1 MRRHVVWAAALWLAG
16 ALIAAAGATAAVNFL
31 GTGLFGA
38 SGRPMTQADVRQ
50 ELAQHASAAASGQ
63 PSPAPGA
70 SGHSRTPPG
79 PAPGSEKVIP
89 VTGGTV
95 FASCSSGLA
104 KLTLSLAQGY
114 QADGYQWGPA
124 RSAWVQLK
132 SGSTEQ
138 RVTVTCAGDHPRYV
152 VSAPDVRGGHD
163 GGGGGGGGG
172 GGHGGGSGGSGG
184 GGGGGSGGG
193 GSSGHDG

>member
-1 MRRHVVWAAALWLAG
+1 MRKHVAWAAALWLAG

-38 SGRPMTQADVRQ
+38 SGKPMTQAEVQQD
-50 ELAQHASAAASGQ
+50 LARPAPAAASGQ

-70 SGHSRTPPG
+70 SGPSRTQSA
-79 PAPGSEKVIP
+79 PAAGSVKVLA
-89 VTGGTV
+89 GGTM

-104 KLTLSLAQGY
+104 RLTWTLGQGY
-114 QADGYQWGPA
+114 EADGSQMGPA
-124 RSAWVQLK
+124 RAAWVKLK

-138 RVTVTCAGDHPRYV
+138 LVTVTCQGDHPRYV
-152 VSAPDVRGGHD
+152 VSAPDDR
-163 GGGGGGGGG
+163 
-172 GGHGGGSGGSGG
+172 GGHGGGGSN
-184 GGGGGSGGG
+184 GGGS